1 MVNFLCECENSPCFS
16 AKTFCK
22 WVKWPIYNLLYMT
35 QYCQKIIPISYV
47 KIKRPY
53 TGFGLVNGQG
63 GNGGGAP
70 HPPRPTH

>member
-1 MVNFLCECENSPCFS
+1 MNFTIANHLRQTHLLVIPARMGEC
-16 AKTFCK
+16 T
-22 WVKWPIYNLLYMT
+22 L
-35 QYCQKIIPISYV
+35 SY
-47 KIKRPY
+47 IKRPY